1 MPKNSRYMQDL
12 AQRVAAGSSVRAAAA
27 AIKCSERTAYTVS
40 SSYEFKRQVSEIRT
54 AAVQQAAAVLADSA
68 TRAAQVLAELLNSE
82 DEKTKLAAAVKIL
95 AMLGP
100 LAELAELRQRVEQ
113 VEKQPWSQPTYRS

>member
-27 AIKCSERTAYTVS
+27 AIKCSERTAYAVATTS
-40 SSYEFKRQVSEIRT
+40 EFKQQVSEIRT

-68 TRAAQVLAELLNSE
+68 TRAAQVLAGLLNSD
-82 DEKTKLAAAVKIL
+82 DEKTRLAAAVKIL
-95 AMLGP
+95 ATVGP
-100 LAELAELRQRVEQ
+100 MAELAELRQRVEQ
-113 VEKQPWSQPTYRS
+113 VEKLPWTQPTYRA